1 MNHGGTENT
10 EKRRIS
16 FFSVLS
22 VSPWLIFA
30 LTTLGAEL
38 PPGVDPA
45 KLGQSLAE
53 ELRSAEPNEASE
65 FTGVLKIRKPGFTN
79 SVPIAC
85 KIDMGADGWT
95 VTYETKGG
103 GNQPPQRL
111 VIKHAPNK
119 PNVYLYAEGKSE
131 PRELAQHEL
140 NLPMAG
146 SDFWLIDLGLD
157 FLFWPQQRVTKIE
170 MRRNR
175 SCRILESR
183 DPKPIPG
190 GYARVL
196 SWVDVEHT
204 GIIMAEAYDAKGA
217 KVKDFKVGSFK
228 KVKGKYELQDMEIEN
243 PKADT
248 RTKLEFNLQK

>member
-1 MNHGGTENT
+1 M
-10 EKRRIS
+10 RWIW
-16 FFSVLS
+16 FWFLA
-22 VSPWLIFA
+22 VSA
-30 LTTLGAEL
+30 LAADL
-38 PPGVDPA
+38 PPGVDGD

-53 ELRSAEPNEASE
+53 ELRTAEPTEASE
-65 FTGVLKIRKPGFTN
+65 FTGVLRIRKPGFTN

-85 KIDMGADGWT
+85 KIDAGTNGWT

-111 VIKHAPNK
+111 VIKHAQNK
-119 PNVYLYAEGKSE
+119 PNVYLYAEGKDE
-131 PRELAQHEL
+131 LKELARHEL

-157 FLFWPQQRVTKIE
+157 FLFWPQQRVTGIE

-183 DPKPIPG
+183 DPKPAPG
-190 GYARVL
+190 GYSRVL
-196 SWVDVEHT
+196 SWVDVEYS
-204 GIIMAEAYDAKGA
+204 GIIMAEAYAGNEK
-217 KVKDFKVGSFK
+217 KPVKEFKVGSFK
-228 KVKGKYELQDMEIEN
+228 KVKGKFELQDMEIKN

-248 RTKLEFNLQK
+248 RTKLEFNLPK